1 MLDRLLIAFISCV
14 DRTLEYIRTLLRDM
28 HGTWQLP
35 LELIGEVAQCL
46 LPDVVAY
53 CESEEGKAE
62 FANGNKN
69 KKRARPDQPCSTL
82 SVNLLQP
89 SHPPG

>member
-14 DRTLEYIRTLLRDM
+14 ERTQEYIRALLRDKR
-28 HGTWQLP
+28 GTWKLP
-35 LELIGEVAQCL
+35 PDVIQEIARCL

-62 FANGNKN
+62 FAKWQQEQKGK
-69 KKRARPDQPCSTL
+69 A
-82 SVNLLQP
+82 
-89 SHPPG
+89 

>member
-14 DRTLEYIRTLLRDM
+14 ERTLEYIRTLLRDTN
-28 HGTWQLP
+28 GTWQLP
-35 LELIGEVAQCL
+35 PSVIQEVARCL

-62 FANGNKN
+62 FDKWKAEQDA
-69 KKRARPDQPCSTL
+69 KKKEQSK
-82 SVNLLQP
+82 VV
-89 SHPPG
+89 

>member
-14 DRTLEYIRTLLRDM
+14 ERTLEYIRTLLRDTN
-28 HGTWQLP
+28 GTWQLP
-35 LELIGEVAQCL
+35 PSVIQEVARCL

-62 FANGNKN
+62 FAKWKAEQDA
-69 KKRARPDQPCSTL
+69 KKKEQSKVT
-82 SVNLLQP
+82 
-89 SHPPG
+89 

>member
-14 DRTLEYIRTLLRDM
+14 ERRLEYIRTLLRDTN
-28 HGTWQLP
+28 GTWQLP
-35 LELIGEVAQCL
+35 PSVIQEVARCL

-62 FANGNKN
+62 FAKWKAEQDA
-69 KKRARPDQPCSTL
+69 KKKEQSK
-82 SVNLLQP
+82 VV
-89 SHPPG
+89 

>member
-1 MLDRLLIAFISCV
+1 MLKRLLIAFVSCV
-14 DRTLEYIRTLLRDM
+14 ERALEYIRTLLRDT

-35 LELIGEVAQCL
+35 PNIIQEIAQCL

-62 FANGNKN
+62 FAKWKAEQDA
-69 KKRARPDQPCSTL
+69 KKKEQSK
-82 SVNLLQP
+82 VV
-89 SHPPG
+89 

>member
-14 DRTLEYIRTLLRDM
+14 DRTLEYIRALLHDK

-35 LELIGEVAQCL
+35 PNIIQEVARCL

-53 CESEEGKAE
+53 CESDAGKEAYAKWQQE
-62 FANGNKN
+62 QEKSKA
-69 KKRARPDQPCSTL
+69 
-82 SVNLLQP
+82 
-89 SHPPG
+89 

>member
-14 DRTLEYIRTLLRDM
+14 DRTLEYIRTLLRDT

-35 LELIGEVAQCL
+35 PSVIQEVARCL

-62 FANGNKN
+62 FAKWKAEQDA
-69 KKRARPDQPCSTL
+69 KKKEQSK
-82 SVNLLQP
+82 VV
-89 SHPPG
+89 